1 MISYIGITFYALYFE
16 VFIVFMKK
24 ILLIFL
30 LLFTSCSTIKYVP
43 VKETEYVT
51 VTETVVDTVI
61 KWMPPVEKI
70 VNETKD
76 TTSTV
81 ETSLAKSTA
90 TVSNGTLHH
99 SIENKKDSVKTKI
112 VYKDKIVT
120 KIEYKDVPVP
130 VEVEKKVIPK
140 WVSYSLGLNILI
152 LSFFLGRLILKLYF
166 HK

>member
-1 MISYIGITFYALYFE
+1 
-16 VFIVFMKK
+16 MKR
-24 ILLIFL
+24 L
-30 LLFTSCSTIKYVP
+30 LLFILLLLTSCSTIKYIP

-51 VTETVVDTVI
+51 VTETLVDTVI
-61 KWMPPVEKI
+61 KWEPPVEKI

-120 KIEYKDVPVP
+120 KTEYKEVPVE
-130 VEVEKKVIPK
+130 VEVEKKVVPS
-140 WVSYSLGLNILI
+140 WCWWLLGINILVVI
-152 LSFFLGRLILKLYF
+152 GFAIRLYF
-166 HK
+166 RFRLKKIKLF

>member
-1 MISYIGITFYALYFE
+1 
-16 VFIVFMKK
+16 MKK

-30 LLFTSCSTIKYVP
+30 LILTGCSTIKYVP
-43 VKETEYVT
+43 IKETEYVT
-51 VTETVVDTVI
+51 VTETLVDTVV

-90 TVSNGTLHH
+90 TVSDGVLHH
-99 SIENKKDSVKTKI
+99 EIENKKDSIQTKI

-120 KIEYKDVPVP
+120 KTEYKDVPVP

-140 WVSYSLGLNILI
+140 WVYYSLGFNILI
-152 LSFFLGRLILKLYF
+152 LIAVIARLILRIYLKR
-166 HK
+166 

>member
-1 MISYIGITFYALYFE
+1 
-16 VFIVFMKK
+16 MKR
-24 ILLIFL
+24 ILFLIL
-30 LLFTSCSTIKYVP
+30 LLFVSCSTIKYVP

-51 VTETVVDTVI
+51 VTETLVDTVI
-61 KWMPPVEKI
+61 KWAPPIEK
-70 VNETKD
+70 VDKETKD

-99 SIENKKDSVKTKI
+99 TIENKKDSIKTKI
-112 VYKDKIVT
+112 VYKDKIIKQT
-120 KIEYKDVPVP
+120 EYKEVPVE
-130 VEVEKKVIPK
+130 VEVEKKVVPG
-140 WVSYSLGLNILI
+140 WVYYSLGLNILI

>member
-1 MISYIGITFYALYFE
+1 
-16 VFIVFMKK
+16 MKRLLF
-24 ILLIFL
+24 ILLL
-30 LLFTSCSTIKYVP
+30 LTSCSTIKYVP

-51 VTETVVDTVI
+51 VTETLVDTVI
-61 KWMPPVEKI
+61 KWVPPIEKI

-76 TTSTV
+76 TTSIV

-120 KIEYKDVPVP
+120 KTEYKEVPVE
-130 VEVEKKVIPK
+130 VEVEKKVVPS
-140 WVSYSLGLNILI
+140 WSWWLLGINILVI
-152 LSFFLGRLILKLYF
+152 IGFAIRLYF
-166 HK
+166 RFRLKQTKLF